1 MTESQALKRYD
12 VHLFP
17 VIHLK
22 VPATE
27 AVSPRAAIELALQR
41 TLPDLPDR
49 LGQMG
54 AGYCEEMSH
63 FLVDVAGDAEF
74 RQSRWFYSQDEPLL
88 ANLRR
93 LIAWDR
99 AGRPA
104 EELEQILS
112 ETRDLF
118 AICRLNQ
125 GARPHSTRFS
135 HDRFPIDS
143 LYLKENS
150 V

>member
-1 MTESQALKRYD
+1 MTESQTLKRYD

-17 VIHLK
+17 VIHLQ
-22 VPATE
+22 VQAIE
-27 AVSPRAAIELALQR
+27 AVSPRAAIEQALQR

-63 FLVDVAGDAEF
+63 FLVDVVGDTEF

-99 AGRPA
+99 SGQPA

-112 ETRDLF
+112 ETRDL
-118 AICRLNQ
+118 LQ
-125 GARPHSTRFS
+125 
-135 HDRFPIDS
+135 
-143 LYLKENS
+143 Y
-150 V
+150 VV